1 MLSVYYHLI
10 KVPNMP
16 FHPSDITQK
25 QFKKSSQFLNHQ
37 ESKHIVELYEVFC
50 GILYVLKSGCQWRML
65 PKDFPKWSTCY
76 YFTVWNEKK
85 DEKSHSPLDEVLK
98 KMVTELRILDGRKEK
113 TRFIIRDDW
122 YCCY

>member
-50 GILYVLKSGCQWRML
+50 AILYVLKSGCQWRML
-65 PKDFPKWSTCY
+65 QKISQ
-76 YFTVWNEKK
+76 NGA
-85 DEKSHSPLDEVLK
+85 HA
-98 KMVTELRILDGRKEK
+98 
-113 TRFIIRDDW
+113 IIIS
-122 YCCY
+122 